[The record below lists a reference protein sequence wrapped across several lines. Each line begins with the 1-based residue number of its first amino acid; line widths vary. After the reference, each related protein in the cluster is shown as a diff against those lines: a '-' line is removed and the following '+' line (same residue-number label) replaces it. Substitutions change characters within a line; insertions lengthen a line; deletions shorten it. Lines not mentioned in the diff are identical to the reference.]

1 MENADN
7 EVMELVETLYT
18 MISEAWGVPLGNDK
32 CIVERD
38 KALEILDEIKTAMPV
53 ELAEAKRLVSARD
66 EFISNAKREAESVRK
81 LAEEKARSMVEEQEV
96 IRVARARSAEMIA
109 SAQTKSDELKRLAGK
124 YADDVLR
131 ATEETVTAAM
141 NQVHSQRA
149 AFRSAAGNLVPPA
162 QTAAPA
168 PAPAPRTAPPAA
180 RPAPRPQDARITTM
194 SSDELRD

>member
-1 MENADN
+1 MDN
-7 EVMELVETLYT
+7 EVMELIETLYT

-38 KALEILDEIKTAMPV
+38 KALEILDEIKTSMPV

-66 EFISNAKREAESVRK
+66 EFITNAKREAESVRK

-96 IRVARARSAEMIA
+96 IRVAKARSAEMVA
-109 SAQTKSDELKRLAGK
+109 AAQAKSEELKRLASK

-131 ATEETVTAAM
+131 TTEETVTAAM
-141 NQVHSQRA
+141 NQVHAQRA
-149 AFRSAAGNLVPPA
+149 AFRNAAGGMAAQAERVPA
-162 QTAAPA
+162 QTGSRIPE
-168 PAPAPRTAPPAA
+168 
-180 RPAPRPQDARITTM
+180 ARITTI